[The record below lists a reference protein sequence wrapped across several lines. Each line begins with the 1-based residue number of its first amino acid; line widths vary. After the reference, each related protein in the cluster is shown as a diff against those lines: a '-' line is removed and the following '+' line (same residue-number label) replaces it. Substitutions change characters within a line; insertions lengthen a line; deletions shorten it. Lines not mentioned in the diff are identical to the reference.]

1 VTESPEPVIILFSQA
16 RGMPE
21 QDCAC
26 AVESAPPL
34 ALWAPPEEAGGD
46 DCACSEP
53 LTALYSS
60 SDALDALWQLPGDLY
75 RVGLTHEY
83 ELFFNPGAPLNVV
96 VLNTTARDVL
106 ESFCRPRPL
115 TSEADRKL
123 AMLGLLTSSSVPD
136 TRKVRTQ
143 NYVLTV
149 WLHLTEVCNLR
160 CSYCYVRPGRRT
172 MDVQTGYAALES
184 VFRSAL
190 ANGFHT
196 VKLKYAGGEPTLCWP
211 LVHLLHEKAGE
222 LARQHAVGLQEVL
235 LSNGTLL
242 DKGMIEWLRRERV
255 NLMLS
260 LDGLGPAHDAHRHYA
275 DGSGSFTQVVSS
287 IELALEHGLTP
298 FLSITVTP
306 GSVHELPGVIAFALE
321 RDLPFNLNFVR
332 SRAIPVSQAARES
345 FIAGLRAG
353 LRVIEAALPRRRLVD
368 GLLDRSNFSA
378 PHAYA
383 CSAGRS
389 YLVIDT
395 DGNVFRCQMAM
406 DQPVTDIRAADPLRL
421 VREWRGGFQSISVEE
436 KEDCRHCP
444 WRYWCAGGC
453 PLLTY
458 QTSGRSDAP
467 SPYCTVYRAIYPD
480 VVRLEGLRLLKWSPV
495 VA

>member
-383 CSAGRS
+383 CSTGRS

>member
-222 LARQHAVGLQEVL
+222 LVRQHAVGLQEVL

-383 CSAGRS
+383 CSTGRS